1 MTKGIIL
8 GIAALGLLL
17 LTAFAAIIAVTPR
30 LAPPVVQAS
39 APDLTGALQTSTDA
53 NTGILVSG
61 QGMASAKPDIA
72 LAIIGVE
79 TTAPRLADATS
90 QNTTKMNAVLEK
102 LKSLGI
108 ADKDIQTV
116 DYSVTPIQN
125 QPRPDSNA
133 QPTITGYRVS
143 NQVRVTIRKIADV
156 GNILDQALTAGA
168 NRVYGISFSVDDPSA
183 FQQQARAAA
192 IKDAQDKASQLAKNA
207 GLSLGPVL
215 SITEA
220 STGPRPMLA
229 AADSFGAA
237 AASVPVQTGELQIM
251 VSVQMRFGIK

>member
-1 MTKGIIL
+1 MIKGIVL
-8 GIAALGLLL
+8 GISALALLL
-17 LTAFAAIIAVTPR
+17 LTALAAITAVTPR
-30 LAPPVVQAS
+30 LPAPIVQAS
-39 APDLTGALQTSTDA
+39 APDLTGALQSSTDA

-72 LAIIGVE
+72 LATMGVE
-79 TTAPRLADATS
+79 TTTPKLADATS
-90 QNTTKMNAVLEK
+90 QNTTQMSAVLAK

-143 NQVRVTIRKIADV
+143 NQVRVTIRNIADV

-168 NRVYGISFSVDDPSA
+168 NRVYGISFSVGDPSA
-183 FQQQARAAA
+183 FEQQARAAA
-192 IKDAQDKASQLAKNA
+192 IKDAQDKATQLAKNA

-215 SITEA
+215 SISE
-220 STGPRPMLA
+220 SSIGPRPVLA

-237 AASVPVQTGELQIM
+237 AASVPVQTGELQIT
-251 VSVQMRFGIK
+251 VNVQMRFGIK